1 MAISRQAAGAVLMI
15 RPVSFDVNTQ
25 TAQTNRFQN
34 ASAHSQGRTA
44 RAEVDAIAAALA
56 DAGIHV
62 EIFDDLPEPP
72 KPDAVFPNN
81 WISFH
86 ADGRVVLYPML
97 APNRR
102 AERRADIVD
111 SLTERGWDVREIVD
125 LSHLE
130 HVGSALEGT
139 GSLVLDRPCKLAYA
153 AISERTTP
161 DALSHFEQ
169 ATGYRVHSFQT
180 SYDGAPVYHT
190 NVMLA
195 LGSRFAIVCDEA
207 IDSAAQRTGLLEE
220 LERRDRDV
228 IRIDRQQMANFAANL
243 LELGSPS
250 GPRIVLSARAHQA
263 LSADQRRKL
272 ARHGSLL
279 VVDMPTIE
287 SGGGSLRCTLAEI
300 FLSRSSRP
308 DS

>member
-1 MAISRQAAGAVLMI
+1 MI
-15 RPVSFDVNTQ
+15 RPSSFDVNMQ
-25 TAQTNRFQN
+25 TAHTNRFQAGN
-34 ASAHSQGRTA
+34 VHNRGRTA

-56 DAGIHV
+56 GAGIHV

-102 AERRADIVD
+102 AERRADIVE
-111 SLTERGWDVREIVD
+111 SLTERGWEVREILD

-130 HVGSALEGT
+130 HAGAALEGT
-139 GSLVLDRPCKLAYA
+139 GSLVLDRSRRLAYA
-153 AISERTTP
+153 AISERTSP
-161 DALSHFEQ
+161 DALSRFEQ

-180 SYDGAPVYHT
+180 SYDGAPVFHT

-195 LGSRFAIVCDEA
+195 LGSRFAVVCDEV
-207 IDSAAQRTGLLEE
+207 IDSAEQRTGLLQK
-220 LERRDRDV
+220 LECRDRDV

-250 GPRIVLSARAHQA
+250 GPRIALSARAHQA
-263 LSADQRRKL
+263 LSTDQRRRL

-300 FLSRSSRP
+300 FLSRTSRP
-308 DS
+308 DG